1 MHSGLSLCPLPP
13 SLYSTEYAIN
23 KLRQE
28 GSEEG
33 MYVLR
38 WSCTDFDNIL
48 MTVTCFEKSEV
59 SRDTG
64 VGQGIQPTRY
74 LLPIPGTV
82 TERSTRVS
90 EKVSGPLERISYL
103 IGHSVARLYS
113 TSCLV
118 FPLSLSPSPFSLLP
132 SFLPSFLLSFLL
144 FSSLFSQE
152 DSSLRR

>member
-1 MHSGLSLCPLPP
+1 MWRHVFVDFVTIRQTLVCWGEFFPRNWKLWVSQAPSHHMLHTMPERTLGARQVTGCSCELEPVQGIGCPCQLMYYGMSLCPLPA
-13 SLYSTEYAIN
+13 SLSSTEYAIN

-64 VGQGIQPTRY
+64 VGQGMQP
-74 LLPIPGTV
+74 
-82 TERSTRVS
+82 
-90 EKVSGPLERISYL
+90 
-103 IGHSVARLYS
+103 
-113 TSCLV
+113 
-118 FPLSLSPSPFSLLP
+118 
-132 SFLPSFLLSFLL
+132 
-144 FSSLFSQE
+144 
-152 DSSLRR
+152 